1 VDDPDLIVRQKPN
14 LNVFDSFFQIEPLVD
29 NPEVGENLQDH
40 VTTLLGPFLI
50 NKPITFSL
58 ARLMVNPFKIW
69 EYIING
75 TGPLTTTVAGD
86 SIVFIKTNKTGIFK
100 KSNPI
105 DLFRELI
112 IM

>member
-1 VDDPDLIVRQKPN
+1 
-14 LNVFDSFFQIEPLVD
+14 
-29 NPEVGENLQDH
+29 
-40 VTTLLGPFLI
+40 
-50 NKPITFSL
+50 
-58 ARLMVNPFKIW
+58 MVNPFKIW

>member
-1 VDDPDLIVRQKPN
+1 MLTEEAY
-14 LNVFDSFFQIEPLVD
+14 LFQIEPIVD

-69 EYIING
+69 EYLING

-86 SIVFIKTNKTGIFK
+86 SIGFIKTNKSGTYIRSDK
-100 KSNPI
+100 MKPK
-105 DLFRELI
+105 
-112 IM
+112 